1 MLCWKGGPTKEKTR
15 TMSCIENECT
25 NVSEADTLTLFLQGG
40 FITFTPLLAT
50 AIEALSKS
58 ESFA

>member
-25 NVSEADTLTLFLQGG
+25 NVSEADMLTLFVHGG
-40 FITFTPLLAT
+40 YIIFTPFSAT
-50 AIEALSKS
+50 AIEALCKS